1 MSAHENETDHPT
13 VPSAHQH
20 ISTSTHQR
28 RCQPKT
34 RPTYRTYIEHARH
47 ECRKQPRTRAY
58 LFGSQAL
65 SPSPGTITLTIPTN
79 SPRPR
84 TEAKYPSGSLHSSTL
99 GRNVGTHG
107 QDTAPH
113 AVDTGGTSSS
123 PMVQFSAQHHPT
135 APGRSHTVT
144 KVHRPPIRRRSK
156 PTY

>member
-13 VPSAHQH
+13 VPSTHQH
-20 ISTSTHQR
+20 ISTSAHQHINADANR
-28 RCQPKT
+28 KHAPH
-34 RPTYRTYIEHARH
+34 IEHARH

-113 AVDTGGTSSS
+113 AVDTGGPSSS